1 MGEYQVI
8 ARKWR
13 PQRFAD
19 VVGQEHI
26 LQTLKNAVRNQ
37 RTAHAYLFVGPRGIG
52 KTTTARIFAKALN
65 CTSPEDGE
73 PCCKCDSCV
82 SIANENSMDVIEI
95 DAASRNSVENVRE
108 LRDEVMHVPSHSR
121 YKVYIIDEVHMLS
134 KQAWNALLKTIEEP
148 PPHAKFIFATTEV
161 HMVLGTIISRCQRFD
176 LQRIGANLIAD
187 RLEMI
192 AKAENV
198 NISRAAV
205 NAIARA
211 ADGGMRDGQSLLDQ
225 MIAFFGSA
233 NEEISE
239 ERVLSLF
246 GLTAASDIE
255 GIICAMFNNDSGALI
270 TGIYHLAAYGK
281 NLETLFNDILNTLR
295 SIQISCLLQSPENIL
310 ETDSESV
317 QRFRQFGA
325 NVPPN
330 VIQRLLEALSPV
342 GRTLH
347 DALNKQ
353 VYLET
358 IILKAMRQAHAI
370 QIEDLISRLNQI
382 RQTGELA
389 VVENLPPV
397 ARVIQPQP
405 APVQQAPPPPK
416 PEPQPATALQAPAPQ
431 PEPQPEP
438 VIKQAP
444 VPVAQPEP
452 QPEPIQQAPVPV
464 AQPEPQPE
472 PVIKQA
478 PVPVAQPEPQSEPI
492 QQVPIPT
499 PKPEPQLVETPAPTP
514 VMKSEAPESVPEPVV
529 EEKKEFEL
537 TPNAPEASLEVDDE
551 DMPRKIW
558 HEMIVMVRDHHQV
571 NPLMRNYM
579 AEATPVS
586 WENSILTVC
595 FDDEFELEHYQAL
608 QSHSQFLQQLIQQV
622 SSDWMSSVCI
632 EKRSGIKSYHKE
644 PEQSSDEEPVPEDIP
659 ADNETA
665 TLEPVSDTP
674 IEEETA
680 KSVFGIQE
688 AMDKIGTN
696 EFVQAALKT
705 FNGKIVDLHG

>member
-65 CTSPEDGE
+65 CTNPQDGE
-73 PCCKCDSCV
+73 PCCECESCV
-82 SIANENSMDVIEI
+82 AIANESSMDVIEI
-95 DAASRNSVENVRE
+95 DAASRNSVENIRE
-108 LRDEVMHVPSHSR
+108 LRDEVMHVPSRSR

-176 LQRIGANLIAD
+176 LQRIGTNLIAD

-198 NISRAAV
+198 NISRAAI

-225 MIAFFGSA
+225 MIAFFSSA

-239 ERVLSLF
+239 EKVLSLF

-255 GIICAMFNNDSGALI
+255 GIICAMFNNDPGALI
-270 TGIYHLAAYGK
+270 TGIYHLASHGK

-295 SIQISCLLQSPENIL
+295 CIQISCLLQSPENIL
-310 ETDSESV
+310 ETDSDSI
-317 QRFRQFGA
+317 QRYRQFGA

-358 IILKAMRQAHAI
+358 IILRAMRQAHAI
-370 QIEDLISRLNQI
+370 QIEDLIRRLNQI
-382 RQTGELA
+382 RKSGELA

-397 ARVIQPQP
+397 TQPVIPPPQP
-405 APVQQAPPPPK
+405 VQRVVMQPPV
-416 PEPQPATALQAPAPQ
+416 PQPVSQTVEPAPAPQ
-431 PEPQPEP
+431 PEPVKQPEAALVEPEP
-438 VIKQAP
+438 V
-444 VPVAQPEP
+444 P
-452 QPEPIQQAPVPV
+452 QPEPEIELEPVKTAPVPELEI
-464 AQPEPQPE
+464 QPAPIQETPPE
-472 PVIKQA
+472 PVTEQIA
-478 PVPVAQPEPQSEPI
+478 ESTAAQTPEPG
-492 QQVPIPT
+492 
-499 PKPEPQLVETPAPTP
+499 
-514 VMKSEAPESVPEPVV
+514 EASFSVDAGQEHTTDAVV
-529 EEKKEFEL
+529 EEPKDFEL
-537 TPNAPEASLEVDDE
+537 DPNSPDVNSEDISEE

-558 HEMIVMVRDHHQV
+558 HEMIMLVQEHHQV
-571 NPLMRNYM
+571 NPLLRNYM
-579 AEATPVS
+579 SEATPVS
-586 WENSILTVC
+586 WENSVLTVC
-595 FDDEFELEHYQAL
+595 FDDEFELEHFQAL
-608 QSHSQFLQQLIQQV
+608 QNHSRLLQQLIQQV
-622 SSDWMSSVCI
+622 SADWMSSVCI
-632 EKRSGIKSYHKE
+632 EKRGGIKSYHKDN
-644 PEQSSDEEPVPEDIP
+644 QADISDDEEPVPEDIP
-659 ADNETA
+659 ADNATA
-665 TLEPVSDTP
+665 TLEMETDAPAK
-674 IEEETA
+674 EESASSA

-688 AMDKIGTN
+688 EMEKIEKN
-696 EFVQAALKT
+696 DFVQRTLKA

>member
-65 CTSPEDGE
+65 CTNPQDGE
-73 PCCKCDSCV
+73 PCCECESCV
-82 SIANENSMDVIEI
+82 AIANESSMDVIEI
-95 DAASRNSVENVRE
+95 DAASRNSVENIRE
-108 LRDEVMHVPSHSR
+108 LRDEVMHVPSRSR

-176 LQRIGANLIAD
+176 LQRIGTNLIAD

-198 NISRAAV
+198 NISRAAI

-225 MIAFFGSA
+225 MIAFFSSA

-239 ERVLSLF
+239 DKVLSLF

-255 GIICAMFNNDSGALI
+255 GIICAMFNNDPGSLI
-270 TGIYHLAAYGK
+270 TGIYHLASHGK

-295 SIQISCLLQSPENIL
+295 CVQISCLLQSPENIL
-310 ETDSESV
+310 ETDSDSI
-317 QRFRQFGA
+317 QRYRQFGA

-358 IILKAMRQAHAI
+358 IILRAMRQAHAI
-370 QIEDLISRLNQI
+370 QIEDLIRRLNQI
-382 RQTGELA
+382 RKSGELA

-397 ARVIQPQP
+397 TQPVIPPPQP
-405 APVQQAPPPPK
+405 VQRVVMPPPA
-416 PEPQPATALQAPAPQ
+416 PQPVSQTVEPAPAPQ
-431 PEPQPEP
+431 PEPVKQPEAAPVEPEPEKTAPASEPEIQPAPIQETPPEP
-438 VIKQAP
+438 VTEQIAESTA
-444 VPVAQPEP
+444 AQTPEP
-452 QPEPIQQAPVPV
+452 GEASFSVDAGQEH
-464 AQPEPQPE
+464 
-472 PVIKQA
+472 
-478 PVPVAQPEPQSEPI
+478 
-492 QQVPIPT
+492 T
-499 PKPEPQLVETPAPTP
+499 TET
-514 VMKSEAPESVPEPVV
+514 VV
-529 EEKKEFEL
+529 EEPKDFEL
-537 TPNAPEASLEVDDE
+537 DPNSPDVNSEDISEE

-558 HEMIVMVRDHHQV
+558 HEMIMLVQEHHQV
-571 NPLMRNYM
+571 NPLLRNYM
-579 AEATPVS
+579 SEATPVS
-586 WENSILTVC
+586 WENSVLTVC
-595 FDDEFELEHYQAL
+595 FDDEFELEHFQAL
-608 QSHSQFLQQLIQQV
+608 QNHSRLLQQLIQQV
-622 SSDWMSSVCI
+622 SADWMSSVCI
-632 EKRSGIKSYHKE
+632 EKCGGIKSYHKDN
-644 PEQSSDEEPVPEDIP
+644 QVDISDDEEPVPEDIP
-659 ADNETA
+659 ADNVTA
-665 TLEPVSDTP
+665 TLEMDTDDQA
-674 IEEETA
+674 EDKFASSA

-688 AMDKIGTN
+688 EMEKIEKN
-696 EFVQAALKT
+696 DFVQKALKT